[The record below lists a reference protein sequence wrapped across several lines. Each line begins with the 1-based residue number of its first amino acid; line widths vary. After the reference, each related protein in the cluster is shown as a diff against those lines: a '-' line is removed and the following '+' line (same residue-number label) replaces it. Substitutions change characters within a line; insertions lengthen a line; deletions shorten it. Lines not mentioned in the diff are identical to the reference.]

1 MAAHLRLVTPL
12 AEDEDEMSPADA
24 RRLAALLRK
33 VAQLGPAELLRMAAK
48 LDRMADG

>member
-12 AEDEDEMSPADA
+12 AEDEDDMSPADA

-33 VAQLGPAELLRMAAK
+33 VAQIAPAELLRMAAQ
-48 LDRMADG
+48 LDRLADG